1 MPQFAALMETFHTAQ
16 AGDTASSMQGSGG
29 RVSTL
34 RAEHLC
40 AGQSNAKTEAGAG
53 QVTLSQVL
61 GVPSVETLKTLEL
74 CWGGQQSQDIVLPLT
89 A

>member
-1 MPQFAALMETFHTAQ
+1 MSPDCAAVCCLNGDISHS
-16 AGDTASSMQGSGG
+16 AGRGAG
-29 RVSTL
+29 
-34 RAEHLC
+34 AESEHCELLHLC

-53 QVTLSQVL
+53 QVTLSQVP